1 MPIESA
7 RPLGTRHANE
17 RVRSG
22 GAASRRTPGRTFR
35 RTHGAVRADHEL
47 RATHAHR
54 ASWNQRSDWFERSM
68 SSIVDLVT
76 ALVVALAQDDRSCFG
91 DPGRH
96 SRGGACGDKTRSF
109 SSWCSVR
116 LAWMR
121 ASALWRFQRN
131 LTDVSRFRVRSR
143 DAFDRARGCVTGR
156 CGCPA
161 GGHGWIDVARMFSV
175 ESVNAKGKF
184 KVVIPRPISR
194 ARSLVGRSR
203 QFCRGFAGHRVD
215 RRCVP
220 RARLGGDRLIDVD
233 EAAPSAG
240 CRRSFTAASSGPRPG

>member
-1 MPIESA
+1 MVEADELADLQVGDASLCDETPDESWADVEVVGGAVDVEEALGHRSSELRGIWRVLVMPIESA
-7 RPLGTRHANE
+7 RPLGTRHGNE
-17 RVRSG
+17 PVRSG

-76 ALVVALAQDDRSCFG
+76 ALVVALAQDDRSCLG

-96 SRGGACGDKTRSF
+96 SRGGACGDKARSF

-131 LTDVSRFRVRSR
+131 LQMCLDFVSGREMRSTVLE
-143 DAFDRARGCVTGR
+143 DASPGAVAARQAAMVGSMWRGC
-156 CGCPA
+156 
-161 GGHGWIDVARMFSV
+161 
-175 ESVNAKGKF
+175 
-184 KVVIPRPISR
+184 SR
-194 ARSLVGRSR
+194 WSR
-203 QFCRGFAGHRVD
+203 
-215 RRCVP
+215 
-220 RARLGGDRLIDVD
+220 
-233 EAAPSAG
+233 
-240 CRRSFTAASSGPRPG
+240 